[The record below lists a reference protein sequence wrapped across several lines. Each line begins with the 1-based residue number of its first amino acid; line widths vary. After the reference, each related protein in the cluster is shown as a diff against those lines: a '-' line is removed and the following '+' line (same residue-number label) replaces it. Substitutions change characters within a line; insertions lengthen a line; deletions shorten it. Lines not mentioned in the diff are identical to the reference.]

1 MRHGLTRTKLG
12 KTGAHRRAMYRNMVN
27 SLIQH
32 ERMHTTLTKAKQLRR
47 YVEPLITRAGK
58 GDTVANRRLVF
69 AKLRSK
75 DSVRK
80 LFDDIGPHYRERPGG
95 YMRVLRDGFR
105 AGDSSPRA
113 YVELVD
119 RPQPASVAEG
129 SKQ

>member
-1 MRHGLTRTKLG
+1 MRHGLTRNKLG

-32 ERMHTTLTKAKQLRR
+32 EKMHTTLTKAKQLRQ

-75 DSVRK
+75 EAVRK

-105 AGDSSPRA
+105 AGDSAPRA

-119 RPQPASVAEG
+119 RPQTPVGDAG
-129 SKQ
+129 K